1 MNDKKLRS
9 NKLLRILPQLLFKK
23 IRWFHR
29 LAVLYSTRTFHRLL
43 NPLWRDTFLNN
54 LIVHS
59 VQLVLLLLTLR
70 RVVKNL
76 LVTFIPIRLCFYFE
90 LQVIHWGL
98 WPIWIVQAWIFD
110 AHFFE
115 HAVSTTHILL
125 SLMGSPSDH
134 TCGIT
139 TRVILRRSQI
149 HLILLLALIRSLD
162 YMWRL
167 SHDMLSCCSIV
178 SATQL

>member
-1 MNDKKLRS
+1 M
-9 NKLLRILPQLLFKK
+9 
-23 IRWFHR
+23 
-29 LAVLYSTRTFHRLL
+29 AVLYSTRTFHRLL

-76 LVTFIPIRLCFYFE
+76 LITFIPIRLCFYFE
-90 LQVIHWGL
+90 LQVIHWGF
-98 WPIWIVQAWIFD
+98 WPVWIVQARIFY

-115 HAVSTTHILL
+115 HAVRATNIFL
-125 SLMGSPSDH
+125 SLMGSSSNH
-134 TCGIT
+134 TCGIA
-139 TRVILRRSQI
+139 TRVILRRRQI
-149 HLILLLALIRSLD
+149 HLILLLALVGTLD
-162 YMWRL
+162 YMRRL